1 MSDSN
6 YNNIFN
12 GIDRSAPISD
22 IAQQI
27 LERAFNVVQVNED
40 DDDLYAVDDDGLDVD
55 IDLDDA
61 SYLDEDAGYL
71 DDLGAVDIEGGSDA

>member
-1 MSDSN
+1 MSNN
-6 YNNIFN
+6 YHNLFT

-55 IDLDDA
+55 IDLDDDA
-61 SYLDEDAGYL
+61 SYLDD
-71 DDLGAVDIEGGSDA
+71 DDLDGGSYV